1 MTDWRGRWGTL
12 LLSAMLLSACSS
24 RNAPAPVVTLSEA
37 KSFKQF
43 KELGNA
49 AEYQVEKGDTLFSI
63 AWYSGNDYKDL
74 ARINKLSA
82 PYAIYPGQVLKL
94 RESNKSVRKNVT
106 KPTGKTSKVKANQP
120 VDRPK
125 KQAYGESKTVQKST
139 TDTQK
144 SPNPVSSGSD
154 FPPQVTEWIWP
165 AKGKVIGQFSL
176 SEQGN
181 KGIDIANSP
190 GTPILASAVGKVV
203 YTGNALRGFGNL
215 IIIKHTD
222 AYLTAYAHN
231 RKILVKEQD
240 WVRPGQQIAEMG
252 SSGTSQTMLHF
263 EIRYKGKSVDP
274 LRFLPNQ
281 P

>member
-1 MTDWRGRWGTL
+1 MTGWRGGCGTVLLSAL
-12 LLSAMLLSACSS
+12 LLSGCSS
-24 RNAPAPVVTLSEA
+24 RHAPAPVVTLSEA
-37 KSFKQF
+37 RTFKQF

-49 AEYQVEKGDTLFSI
+49 TEYQVEKGDTLFSI

-94 RESNKSVRKNVT
+94 RESNKKSKKVVT
-106 KPTGKTSKVKANQP
+106 KRSGQTSKIKANQP
-120 VDRPK
+120 VDPPK
-125 KQAYGESKTVQKST
+125 KQAYGESKTAQKST
-139 TDTQK
+139 TVTKKNTQRMTA
-144 SPNPVSSGSD
+144 SD
-154 FPPQVTEWIWP
+154 FPAQVTEWTWP
-165 AKGKVIGQFSL
+165 TRGKVVGQFSL

-181 KGIDIANSP
+181 KGIDIANSS
-190 GTPILASAVGKVV
+190 GTPILASAAGKVV

-240 WVRPGQQIAEMG
+240 WVRPGQHIAEMG

-274 LRFLPNQ
+274 LRFLPNR